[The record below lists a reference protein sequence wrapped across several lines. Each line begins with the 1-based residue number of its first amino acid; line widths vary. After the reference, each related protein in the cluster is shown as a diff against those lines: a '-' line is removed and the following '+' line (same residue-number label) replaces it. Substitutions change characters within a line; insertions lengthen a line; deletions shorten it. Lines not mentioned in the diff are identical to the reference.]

1 MRPSALYTG
10 RILLEKNAD
19 KRASEGFVVFLDHST
34 EEYWLETMESTNKQA
49 STPVRSWSDRAGITH
64 PPKVDYY
71 AELNAW
77 VQHAIVEA
85 EKNKTS
91 TRKIS
96 S

>member
-1 MRPSALYTG
+1 
-10 RILLEKNAD
+10 
-19 KRASEGFVVFLDHST
+19 
-34 EEYWLETMESTNKQA
+34 MESTNKQA